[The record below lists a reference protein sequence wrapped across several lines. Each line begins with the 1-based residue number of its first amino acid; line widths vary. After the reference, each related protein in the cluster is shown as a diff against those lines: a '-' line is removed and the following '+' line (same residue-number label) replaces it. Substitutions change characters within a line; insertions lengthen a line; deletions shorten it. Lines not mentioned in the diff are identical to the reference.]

1 MRSGADGKFC
11 IPCRAKLY
19 TVSSNEASLT
29 IGTVAE
35 QTGVSVPVLRS
46 WEQRHGFPMATR
58 LPSGH
63 RRYTQQDVDAIIQV
77 GHEREA
83 GLSLEVAIERT
94 RNRRAPKPARSIFAD
109 LRATFPDLAPH
120 TLSKRSMLA
129 ISRAIEDE
137 FCARAERP
145 LLIGTFQREEFY
157 LQSAERWRS
166 LANTAA
172 AAVVMADFVS
182 PQPTTRP
189 IELGLDANPAVQ
201 REWAII
207 CDAPDSAACLVGWER
222 PGQTAAPDADRMFEA
237 IWTAEPPVV
246 RQASHI
252 GLDLI
257 TRQAPQ
263 LSQLTALLAPL
274 DTIDPNAAL
283 RRATELTNRIIAY
296 LDR

>member
-1 MRSGADGKFC
+1 MSRNS
-11 IPCRAKLY
+11 
-19 TVSSNEASLT
+19 ASLT
-29 IGTVAE
+29 IGAVAE
-35 QTGVSVPVLRS
+35 QTGVSVYVLRS
-46 WEQRHGFPMATR
+46 WEQRHGFPLATR

-63 RRYTQQDVDAIIQV
+63 RRYTQQDVEAIIQV
-77 GHEREA
+77 GRERDA
-83 GLSLEVAIERT
+83 GLSLEAAIERT

-109 LRATFPDLAPH
+109 LRAASPDLTPH

-137 FCARAERP
+137 FCARAQRP

-157 LQSAERWRS
+157 LRSAERWRS
-166 LANTAA
+166 LADTAA

-182 PQPTTRP
+182 PQLTTRP
-189 IELGLDANPAVQ
+189 IELGLDANPALR
-201 REWAII
+201 REWTVI
-207 CDAPDSAACLVGWER
+207 CDAPDSAACLVGWEH
-222 PGQTAAPDADRMFEA
+222 PGQTATPDADRMFEA

-246 RQASHI
+246 RQAAHI

-263 LSQLTALLAPL
+263 LSQLIALLAPL
-274 DTIDPNAAL
+274 DTIDPTAAL
-283 RRATELTNRIIAY
+283 RRATELTNRIVAY

>member
-1 MRSGADGKFC
+1 MPRN
-11 IPCRAKLY
+11 Y
-19 TVSSNEASLT
+19 ASLT

-46 WEQRHGFPMATR
+46 WEQRHGFPTATR

-77 GHEREA
+77 GRSA
-83 GLSLEVAIERT
+83 TPGCRWKRPSNGPGTDA
-94 RNRRAPKPARSIFAD
+94 APKPARSIFAD
-109 LRATFPDLAPH
+109 LRAASPDLTPH

-145 LLIGTFQREEFY
+145 LLIG
-157 LQSAERWRS
+157 S
-166 LANTAA
+166 L
-172 AAVVMADFVS
+172 
-182 PQPTTRP
+182 PTRGV
-189 IELGLDANPAVQ
+189 LPAVS
-201 REWAII
+201 RALAIARRHRRSGGRHGRLRLRPAS
-207 CDAPDSAACLVGWER
+207 DDTTDRVGPRRQPAAPAGVDDRVRCARLGGLPRRLGR

-257 TRQAPQ
+257 ARQAPQ
-263 LSQLTALLAPL
+263 LSRCPRSSLRSTPS
-274 DTIDPNAAL
+274 IPRRV